1 MFSNDNSIKFLLPVL
16 PAGRL
21 CQHSHLLLVQQ
32 TNEDGQQ
39 HHVLTIDDGL
49 QQGRGRVTINLGLH
63 LGKQSENN
71 NINNN
76 SRWLLPYGVEG
87 GWGKKW
93 RQWNIIVIAGW
104 NAE

>member
-21 CQHSHLLLVQQ
+21 CQHAHLLLVQQ

-49 QQGRGRVTINLGLH
+49 Q
-63 LGKQSENN
+63 
-71 NINNN
+71 
-76 SRWLLPYGVEG
+76 
-87 GWGKKW
+87 
-93 RQWNIIVIAGW
+93 
-104 NAE
+104 